1 MKNIFTTLASFVF
14 ILLSASSFGQFTKIC
29 LQHEGTTSYYS
40 VFDDALTASTHG
52 DTIYLPGGPLQVN
65 ASAIVISKS
74 ITLVGVGHF
83 PDSTN
88 ATNRTQISKEVYLLS
103 GADGGSLE
111 GIAFLS
117 NVRFGSST
125 SNQNVNNF
133 TINRCYLAKLYTA
146 VDDNSTSQN
155 MIINECYLQSIDT
168 KTVGSVLFSRNIIY
182 QGGIYQK
189 AAVFTNNVFYLNSSA
204 IYMNNSVCENNVF
217 MRNNAN
223 WANIDFYAVNY
234 CTFNRNLFCS
244 TYYQGLSVSNVPS
257 TTYFNQNL
265 TNQTVAATFTGPIAS
280 TSFQYTDNL
289 HLKPT
294 SPGVNYGT
302 DGTDVGI
309 YGTLYPFKEGG
320 VPFNPHISSKNI
332 SNQVSPSGKLGVDIK
347 VIAQPR

>member
-111 GIAFLS
+111 GITFLS

-125 SNQNVNNF
+125 SNQIVNNF

-146 VDDNSTSQN
+146 ADDNSTSQN
-155 MIINECYLQSIDT
+155 MIINECYLHSIDT
-168 KTVGSVLFSRNIIY
+168 KTVGSVLFIRNIIRHD
-182 QGGIYQK
+182 GIYQK
-189 AAVFTNNVFYLNSSA
+189 AAVFTNNVFYLNGST

-217 MRNNAN
+217 MLNENYGA
-223 WANIDFYAVNY
+223 ISFSYVNY
-234 CTFNRNLFCS
+234 CTFNRNLFCDKS
-244 TYYQGLSVSNVPS
+244 SGGLSVSNVPS

-309 YGTLYPFKEGG
+309 YGTLYPFKEGS